1 MSKCVLSATDVV
13 SITDTQNTATLLWD
27 GICLIHRKSQLNPLM
42 FALCICISIPV
53 SDIILRFLFLFQ
65 DVIPGCHLVVLLKLS
80 TKLMT

>member
-42 FALCICISIPV
+42 FALCSVDLWNGKSPWRKYV
-53 SDIILRFLFLFQ
+53 FL
-65 DVIPGCHLVVLLKLS
+65 V
-80 TKLMT
+80 